1 MDYGRLKELA
11 EAFVGRGCQEYPSEL
26 EGLLGETAIT
36 GTVRMQ
42 WSIFCPV
49 LHHRLEQ
56 EINSAFVSEGEL
68 GEEDKEMRQQLLKHL
83 DHFENAPFTVQRLCE
98 LILQPK
104 KHYKKLDCYLK
115 AVEKNLLVVGTQ
127 EPDLDWMKNPRLV
140 PQEKLT
146 QNAIKENGTT
156 DISKE
161 EDPHSPPA
169 APPPM
174 DKDSPP
180 TAPTSTWSNTRED
193 GGAEEEEE
201 KNGEIAGSHGRVVET
216 GRARSPPPLSR
227 KRSRDSLEEDED
239 KYHITVRQEA
249 DSTVNFEPPS
259 FDPPPP
265 LFQVIDESP
274 TSKKSRECVS
284 EVDDGRGSESGE
296 GVKGEGGE
304 EKMEGVLSSS
314 SEVMETAATE
324 SGAGEGEQNPKTCE
338 TTLDRSSQDEATPGN
353 RDVKQV
359 CPSES
364 PEPMIT
370 N

>member
-1 MDYGRLKELA
+1 
-11 EAFVGRGCQEYPSEL
+11 
-26 EGLLGETAIT
+26 
-36 GTVRMQ
+36 
-42 WSIFCPV
+42 
-49 LHHRLEQ
+49 
-56 EINSAFVSEGEL
+56 
-68 GEEDKEMRQQLLKHL
+68 
-83 DHFENAPFTVQRLCE
+83 
-98 LILQPK
+98 
-104 KHYKKLDCYLK
+104 
-115 AVEKNLLVVGTQ
+115 
-127 EPDLDWMKNPRLV
+127 
-140 PQEKLT
+140 
-146 QNAIKENGTT
+146 
-156 DISKE
+156 
-161 EDPHSPPA
+161 
-169 APPPM
+169 M

-353 RDVKQV
+353 RGMYSFIFFD
-359 CPSES
+359 PSFPISSSNFHME
-364 PEPMIT
+364 MGAT
-370 N
+370 D